1 MTKQEYVKSLRELAD
16 FLESKPLPD
25 DWAAYLRSE
34 IKENYSAP
42 AHLFRVSDK
51 KTFGK
56 IVATLGSFEKSTTDY
71 DVRVEVTL
79 PNGAIIIVVIEHKE
93 ICEKIVT
100 GKKKV
105 PFTPA
110 RLIDAIP
117 EYEEEIVEWKC
128 PDSFVAL
135 KGEKDD
141 ISG

>member
-42 AHLFRVSDK
+42 VHRFRVLDK
-51 KTFGK
+51 KTFGR
-56 IVATLGSFEKSTTDY
+56 IVAALGSFEKSTTDY
-71 DVRVEVTL
+71 DIQAKVSL
-79 PNGAIIIVVIEHKE
+79 PNGAAIIVEIARKE

-110 RLIDAIP
+110 YFINATP
-117 EYEEEIVEWKC
+117 EHEKEIIEWKC
-128 PDSFVAL
+128 PDSFIAL